1 MCYRD
6 RETRN
11 KNTKLLLDE
20 AEQLLDQ
27 ITFSPASEGS
37 DPLLKS
43 VLPFT
48 VSPLTVTM
56 ILCTEHNMTD
66 MNYFNNFGILIR
78 SFSKPNLV
86 CAQHARV
93 WSINLLK
100 SCYEYEV
107 TGPQSRAPQT

>member
-56 ILCTEHNMTD
+56 IQSYDALTVTM
-66 MNYFNNFGILIR
+66 ILLNI
-78 SFSKPNLV
+78 
-86 CAQHARV
+86 
-93 WSINLLK
+93 
-100 SCYEYEV
+100 
-107 TGPQSRAPQT
+107 